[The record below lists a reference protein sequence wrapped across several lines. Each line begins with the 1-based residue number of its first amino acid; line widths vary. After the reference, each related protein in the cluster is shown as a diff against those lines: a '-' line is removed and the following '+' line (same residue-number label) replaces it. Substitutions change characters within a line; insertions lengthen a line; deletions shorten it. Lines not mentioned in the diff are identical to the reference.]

1 MDIKLYAVFYK
12 TNKSGNWLYYG
23 AFTTLEMANDLVK
36 HIKKRMSVR
45 AVETTISVFV
55 CQKEQEEE

>member
-23 AFTTLEMANDLVK
+23 AFTTLEMANDLAK
-36 HIKKRMSVR
+36 HIKKKN
-45 AVETTISVFV
+45 E
-55 CQKEQEEE
+55 

>member
-23 AFTTLEMANDLVK
+23 AFTTLEMANDLAK

-45 AVETTISVFV
+45 AVKTTISVFV